1 MIPLD
6 IINQITDF
14 ERYNV
19 YVLACKPNSLLEIT
33 KNFQEQSIPVIN
45 VGKTLAEHLS
55 KIRKIKHLHLE
66 AEDQFKRLIE
76 ANAKKLSPEKPPVIA
91 IFNFGILL
99 EQAVS
104 IDAAK
109 IIKELSKSYAI
120 IIIWDEQTDPSDILH
135 WGIQK
140 ETFQLN
146 FTDTHLKQV
155 NISYEI

>member
-1 MIPLD
+1 MISLD
-6 IINQITDF
+6 IINQITDY

-33 KNFQEQSIPVIN
+33 KSLQEQSIPVIN

-55 KIRKIKHLHLE
+55 KIRRIKHLHLE
-66 AEDQFKRLIE
+66 AEDQFKRLIDT
-76 ANAKKLSPEKPPVIA
+76 NAKKLSSEKPPVIA
-91 IFNFGILL
+91 IFNLGILL
-99 EQAVS
+99 EPAVC
-104 IDAAK
+104 IDVAK

-120 IIIWDEQTDPSDILH
+120 IIIWDGQTDTSEILH
-135 WGIQK
+135 WGTQK
-140 ETFQLN
+140 EKFQLN